1 MPQEVLNQIYSDNLN
16 VFSIENVKILAKI
29 LPSLQ
34 LVYQSYFSNEVDLK
48 SDNIKTSYLN

>member
-29 LPSLQ
+29 LPSL
-34 LVYQSYFSNEVDLK
+34 
-48 SDNIKTSYLN
+48 